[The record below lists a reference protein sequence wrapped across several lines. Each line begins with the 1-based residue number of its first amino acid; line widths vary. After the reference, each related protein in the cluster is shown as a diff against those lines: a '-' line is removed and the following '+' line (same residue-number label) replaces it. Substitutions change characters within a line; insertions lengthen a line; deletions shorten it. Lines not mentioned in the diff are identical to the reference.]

1 MMFYLSRLKKHPKT
15 LILIFFLVIGFCVFA
30 KWAYQKVSASEQ
42 QQNVSQT
49 QADLYWFEQ
58 TLRNDIGQTQ
68 IKLMGAMREVATNQ
82 NSIELFQARSNEIL
96 GSNPTLVHV
105 SWLRSNGTVFADS
118 KALMPRV
125 TQEPLMRATQEQ
137 EGVNRA
143 RFNAVSVAV
152 SSFLMSDGDY
162 ELTLIQPFF
171 NQDSQ
176 LEGFVQSSY
185 SLRSLFARVLPQWF
199 SGKYHSQVT
208 QADTVIF
215 SDTYGE
221 STHFDS
227 TLPVAQRS
235 LRIAGTSFDMS
246 VQMYPSQQEW
256 RLRQFFIG
264 LLFLLLVCIG
274 SLLALVL
281 DRRQRR
287 AVEKE
292 LRAQNRLR
300 LTIENS
306 VDVGI
311 RAHAIDGTMFY
322 ANDCFLNMI
331 GFEADEVLHLPPPL
345 HYVPKEEG
353 QKLLKMIRDVRANP
367 STKLYLD
374 LKLRKK
380 TGEILDTIMRGGPM
394 YDDEGNLIG
403 WISTIEDVTERKR
416 LEAFQANEQK
426 RLETINHL
434 LGLGEMA
441 SSIAHELN
449 QPLSAIS
456 GYATGLANYIQR
468 DDRLLSR
475 ERLVEVTEKIRR
487 QAERAANVTRRV
499 QMFSKQK
506 TIEAKSVDL
515 PLFVEEVLGFMELE
529 LRQKRCVLTNHTAG
543 MLMTPALVD
552 PTMIQQILINLMRN
566 AIDALVD
573 AQVVHRA
580 IHVYAEPYTADH
592 HIICVKDNGPGV
604 APDQLDKIF
613 LPFYT
618 TKAQGVGI
626 GLNICRTMIESN
638 GGRLW
643 AVSSPKGGEFY
654 FTVPIFALEVDGF
667 SSK

>member
-1 MMFYLSRLKKHPKT
+1 
-15 LILIFFLVIGFCVFA
+15 
-30 KWAYQKVSASEQ
+30 
-42 QQNVSQT
+42 
-49 QADLYWFEQ
+49 
-58 TLRNDIGQTQ
+58 
-68 IKLMGAMREVATNQ
+68 
-82 NSIELFQARSNEIL
+82 LFQARSNEIL

-543 MLMTPALVD
+543 MLMTPVLVD